1 MIGFSRRMFL
11 KRGSMAVAMAG
22 VATSM
27 PLLTE
32 VATSPPASEAAA
44 TGAEIPGEF
53 QMSEAL
59 VAHVRDVG
67 SGEMHLFVGERQVV
81 VNDPALA
88 RALFRATR

>member
-1 MIGFSRRMFL
+1 
-11 KRGSMAVAMAG
+11 
-22 VATSM
+22 M